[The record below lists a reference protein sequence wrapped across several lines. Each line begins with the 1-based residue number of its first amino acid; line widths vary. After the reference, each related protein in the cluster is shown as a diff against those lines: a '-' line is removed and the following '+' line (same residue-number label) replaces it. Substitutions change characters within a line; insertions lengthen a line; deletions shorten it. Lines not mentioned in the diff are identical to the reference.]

1 MKNKEWKKHIAF
13 EALVILTM
21 VLVLTFICRLWP
33 LILLAIVGIIIAALR
48 LLFLSSNK
56 VEVVQPVLALPAPK
70 VEPNETDVRAM
81 AYAVIMNRITL
92 MVTSSYPYARWIW
105 AQPDARRRIENGEDV
120 FILLNRAGGYRNA
133 KVRIE
138 NLQVQEIIYSF
149 DATDDTEDVEVIP
162 DDVITEDTNSPGTEE
177 QPPENYELIAYEW
190 VETHIIELNDRCNE
204 AIGEGKSMVILTAEE
219 LPDPKSW
226 EAICEEL
233 IRAEL
238 PDVVCGPEGIIIN
251 LAQ

>member
-21 VLVLTFICRLWP
+21 ILVLTFICRLWP

-48 LLFLSSNK
+48 LLFLSSDK
-56 VEVVQPVLALPAPK
+56 VEVVQPVLALPAPRE
-70 VEPNETDVRAM
+70 VPSERDVRDM
-81 AYAVIMNRITL
+81 AYAVIMSRITL
-92 MVTSSYPYARWIW
+92 MVTGSYPDARWIW

-120 FILLNRAGGYRNA
+120 FILLNRAGGYRKA

-149 DATDDTEDVEVIP
+149 DAADDPEDVEDIP
-162 DDVITEDTNSPGTEE
+162 EESGKDGDDIPAPDE

-190 VETHIIELNDRCNE
+190 VESHIIELNERCNE
-204 AIGEGKSMVILTAEE
+204 AIGEGKNVVILTAEE

-238 PDVVCGPEGIIIN
+238 TDVVCGPDGIIIN
-251 LAQ
+251 LTQ

>member
-1 MKNKEWKKHIAF
+1 MKNKEWKKHVAF
-13 EALVILTM
+13 EALVLLAV

-33 LILLAIVGIIIAALR
+33 LILLAIVGIIIAAMR

-56 VEVVQPVLALPAPK
+56 VEVVKPMLALPAPK
-70 VEPNETDVRAM
+70 EEPNERDVRAM

-92 MVTSSYPYARWIW
+92 MVTGSFPDARWIW
-105 AQPDARRRIENGEDV
+105 AEPDARRRIENGEDV
-120 FILLNRAGGYRNA
+120 FILLNRAGGYRKA
-133 KVRIE
+133 KVRID

-149 DATDDTEDVEVIP
+149 DSQDEPEEIPEDPVE
-162 DDVITEDTNSPGTEE
+162 DGSDSSDTND
-177 QPPENYELIAYEW
+177 QPENFELIAYEW

-204 AIGEGKSMVILTAEE
+204 AIGEGKNVVILTAEE

-226 EAICEEL
+226 EAICAEL

-238 PDVVCGPEGIIIN
+238 TDVVCGPEGIIIN
-251 LAQ
+251 LTQ

>member
-21 VLVLTFICRLWP
+21 ILVLTFICRIWP
-33 LILLAIVGIIIAALR
+33 ILFLALLGIIVAAMR

-56 VEVVQPVLALPAPK
+56 VEVVQPILALPAPK
-70 VEPNETDVRAM
+70 PEPTEHDVREM
-81 AYAVIMNRITL
+81 AYSVIMSRISL
-92 MVTSSYPYARWIW
+92 MVTASYPDARWIW
-105 AQPDARRRIENGEDV
+105 AEPDARRRIENGEDV
-120 FILLNRAGGYRNA
+120 FILLNRAGGYRKA

-149 DATDDTEDVEVIP
+149 DMQEQ
-162 DDVITEDTNSPGTEE
+162 DDVPVEPEAEEPNNQDPVE
-177 QPPENYELIAYEW
+177 QPVENYELIAYEW
-190 VETHIIELNDRCNE
+190 VDSHIIELNEKCNE
-204 AIGEGKSMVILTAEE
+204 AIGQGKNVVILTAEE
-219 LPDPKSW
+219 LPDAKSW

-238 PDVVCGPEGIIIN
+238 TDVVCGPEGIIIN
-251 LAQ
+251 LTQ